1 MECDRARL
9 IYQIFARWT
18 VQTSGQ
24 TSEIGEFAFATG
36 LATTFGV
43 TATHIQVFAD
53 PTGFA

>member
-24 TSEIGEFAFATG
+24 TSEIGVFAFATG
-36 LATTFGV
+36 LATTFCV